1 MTLSLTRRSLV
12 VTGAAALAATQAK
25 AATTKTWVDYS
36 HGATKL
42 KAYVLD
48 DESKAGKRPAIFMIH
63 AREGMS
69 PRTLEIADNW
79 VKYGYIVFATDI
91 FGFGQ
96 GVLPKT
102 VEEMSAQTGIYT
114 NNRELMRARTL
125 AGFETLLKNP
135 RVDTA
140 KIGVVGYCFGGD
152 TGTEFVS
159 TGAPAAVN
167 VTIHGSFRDREP
179 GWAKDVK
186 SRFVILHGAEDK
198 GYPLTKVAKVVDE
211 LRAQQKDFM
220 LEVYSKTEHGFST
233 PKNKDEE
240 RANARSINTAA
251 EQFKEV
257 FGV

>member
-1 MTLSLTRRSLV
+1 MTFAISRRTLIA
-12 VTGAAALAATQAK
+12 TGAMSLAAAGARAETRK
-25 AATTKTWVDYS
+25 SWVEYA

-42 KAYVLD
+42 KAYVID
-48 DESKAGKRPAIFMIH
+48 DEARAGKRPAIFMIH

-79 VKYGYIVFATDI
+79 MKLGYIVFATDI
-91 FGFGQ
+91 FGFGE
-96 GVLPKT
+96 GVLPKS
-102 VEEMSAQTGIYT
+102 VEEMTAQTNIYT
-114 NNRELMRARTL
+114 NNRDLMRARTL

-135 RVDTA
+135 RVDTSR
-140 KIGVVGYCFGGD
+140 IGAVGYCFGGD
-152 TGTEFVS
+152 VGTEFVS
-159 TGAPAAVN
+159 TGAPLAAN

-211 LRAQQKDFM
+211 LRAQKKDFM
-220 LEVYSKTEHGFST
+220 LEVYSGTEHGFST

-240 RANARSINTAA
+240 RANARSIQTAA
-251 EQFKEV
+251 DQFREM
-257 FGV
+257 FGA